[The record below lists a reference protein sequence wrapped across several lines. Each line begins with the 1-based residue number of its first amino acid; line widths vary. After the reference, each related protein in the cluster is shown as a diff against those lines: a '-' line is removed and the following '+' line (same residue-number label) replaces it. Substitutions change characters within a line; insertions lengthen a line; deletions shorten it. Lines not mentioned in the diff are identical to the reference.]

1 MTDSW
6 QFVPYSLYC
15 CDVPEALFLAVSA
28 LYSWSIACSL
38 IYTYFLSTLSFCGI
52 KFINNFVCEHAAI
65 VAVSCSDPYISQ
77 EIILVSATFN
87 EISSLMTILTFYVF
101 IFIAEDAFNWGAPQS
116 LLRLCLPPDH
126 HYHLPWDHPFPSLC
140 S

>member
-1 MTDSW
+1 M
-6 QFVPYSLYC
+6 
-15 CDVPEALFLAVSA
+15 
-28 LYSWSIACSL
+28 
-38 IYTYFLSTLSFCGI
+38 
-52 KFINNFVCEHAAI
+52 AI

-116 LLRLCLPPDH
+116 LLHLCLPPDC
-126 HYHLPWDHPFPSLC
+126 HYHLPRDHLFLLLC

>member
-1 MTDSW
+1 M
-6 QFVPYSLYC
+6 
-15 CDVPEALFLAVSA
+15 
-28 LYSWSIACSL
+28 
-38 IYTYFLSTLSFCGI
+38 
-52 KFINNFVCEHAAI
+52 AI

-116 LLRLCLPPDH
+116 LLHLCLPPEHCH
-126 HYHLPWDHPFPSLC
+126 HFPWDCPVPLLC
-140 S
+140 TQLQKLMASGQSSHCVFYWHDSYA